1 MPTLE
6 TVTFCIAQLVCGV
19 AMHVDLATSE
29 VQGWYFYKCQ
39 FYFPPCGGLTWFSRS
54 GTNLQKSKLDIHK

>member
-1 MPTLE
+1 MR
-6 TVTFCIAQLVCGV
+6 
-19 AMHVDLATSE
+19 VDLGTSE

-39 FYFPPCGGLTWFSRS
+39 FYFSLCCGLVWFSGS